1 MPTAVALALRALFQM
16 AVTLGLIELA
26 DRFVL
31 PLINKAVVEIMK
43 FFGVEEE
50 TAKDIM
56 ANQIIQFAEEVGIGA
71 VVLRTKIPSKI
82 AEYLGFTTKG
92 WNRRVLTGKTAEVA
106 EKTTA
111 SVQPVKS
118 TAMTLAKTSLYV
130 SGSAILWNLLT
141 DWVWIG
147 NSLNFL
153 PGDAQEDIQ
162 KRALSIKDLIDSV
175 KSIIYSAEKDRR
187 AISQQERALIK
198 ASADEAERQ
207 INDMQRV
214 FSQRFI
220 LFGRSDVLNQ
230 LNNSTNALKL
240 ELNALRQMAGLIPRQ
255 PIQVEKVTARVVKVI
270 DGDTVLLD
278 NGETVRMVGIDAF
291 ESTTPGGEEAKKY
304 LKNRIEGKIVEVESD
319 PDALIDIYGRRL
331 GVIYLNE

>member
-1 MPTAVALALRALFQM
+1 MPTAVALALRALFQIG
-16 AVTLGLIELA
+16 VTLGLINLA
-26 DRFVL
+26 ERFVF
-31 PLINKAVVEIMK
+31 PLINSAVVAIMK

-56 ANQIIQFAEEVGIGA
+56 ANEVIKFAEEMGIGA
-71 VVLRTKIPSKI
+71 IALRTKIPSKI

-92 WNRRVLTGKTAEVA
+92 WSKRILTGKTVEVA
-106 EKTTA
+106 EKTA
-111 SVQPVKS
+111 AAVQP
-118 TAMTLAKTSLYV
+118 AKTA
-130 SGSAILWNLLT
+130 GAIIGKGILTVTGGLLVWNVLT

-153 PGDAQEDIQ
+153 PGDAQDDIQ

-187 AISQQERALIK
+187 AITQQERALIK
-198 ASADEAERQ
+198 TSADEAERQ
-207 INDMQRV
+207 INKFV
-214 FSQRFI
+214 
-220 LFGRSDVLNQ
+220 LFGKRDVLNQ
-230 LNNSTNALKL
+230 LNNSVNALKL
-240 ELNALRQMAGLIPRQ
+240 ELMALRQMAGLIPRQ
-255 PIQVEKVTARVVKVI
+255 PIQVEKVTARVTRVI
-270 DGDTVLLD
+270 DGDTIMLD
-278 NGETVRMVGIDAF
+278 NGETIRMVGIDAF

-331 GVIYLNE
+331 GVVYLNE